1 MLRGNSIS
9 GIMDILTTIKDH
21 LAEILDIEAEE
32 ITLET
37 YLVRDLGVE
46 SIDFLELA
54 VAFNSSL
61 GIEIE
66 DDEIFLAN
74 LRLYLKEA
82 KEGKSDIVSYLA
94 QKYPSLA
101 KERLEQILQDLDD
114 GPVLKVKDLVSY
126 VSFRC
131 QEG

>member
-1 MLRGNSIS
+1 
-9 GIMDILTTIKDH
+9 MDILTTIKDH

-101 KERLEQILQDLDD
+101 KERLKQILQDLDD

>member
-1 MLRGNSIS
+1 
-9 GIMDILTTIKDH
+9 MDILTTIKDH

>member
-1 MLRGNSIS
+1 MQGNSIR

-21 LAEILDIEAEE
+21 LAEILDIKAEE

-94 QKYPSLA
+94 QKYPSLS
-101 KERLEQILQDLDD
+101 KVRVKQILQDLDD